1 MIDTGLLDR
10 VLAGD
15 EGAYALLHR
24 PKSTGS
30 AQVEV
35 FAGEF
40 AEHERLAELSAH
52 HGQVLALLPYR
63 QITERGFAC
72 VDDGSPLLAMAVSE
86 RAAVPLDAMLD
97 RLPDAP
103 IELTGGHFDLDD
115 DGYADL
121 VRAVLAN
128 EIGHGVGANFV
139 VKRSF
144 LVDIADYS
152 PATALTL
159 FRRLVARE
167 LGAYWTFLVHTGT
180 RTFVGASPE
189 RHVTLDRGRAVMNPI
204 SGTYRY
210 PSTGPELDGVLRF
223 LADPKEVDELHM
235 VLDEELKMMARVCD
249 TGGRVI
255 GPFLKEMGSL
265 AHTEYLIEGSTAM
278 DAGDVLRE
286 TLLAPTV
293 TGSPLESACEV
304 ISRYEPAGRG
314 YYSGVVA
321 LLGHDPSGG
330 RTIDSAILIRTADID
345 ASGRVAIGVGATL
358 VRHSD
363 PASEVAETRVKA
375 AGLLAALTGSP
386 SPSVV
391 ASDGGALGTDRR
403 VVDAL
408 ARRNEPLARF
418 WSEPVG
424 RRARPRPGFAGRR
437 VLVVDAEDTF
447 TAMIDLQLRSLGL
460 DVAVRRFDVEHTF
473 DGADLVVLGPG
484 PGDPR
489 DRAHPKIAH
498 LGDAVR
504 RLLRDR
510 QPFLAV
516 CLSHQVLSDHLGLP
530 LVRRDVPHQG
540 VQLEIDLFGRG
551 RHVGFYNTFAS
562 HHDDRPLSWAGDTVE
577 VSRDPVTGQVHA
589 LRGPRFASTQ
599 FHPESILTRDGPD
612 ILADLVA
619 PLVTAAVPR

>member
-1 MIDTGLLDR
+1 MTGADLLDR
-10 VLAGD
+10 LLAGHA
-15 EGAYALLHR
+15 GAYALLHR
-24 PKSTGS
+24 PRSTGS
-30 AQVEV
+30 GHVEV
-35 FAGEF
+35 FAGPLT
-40 AEHERLAELSAH
+40 EHDRLAELSVH
-52 HGQVLALLPYR
+52 EGRVLALLPYR

-72 VDDGSPLLAMAVSE
+72 ADDGSPLLAMAVSE
-86 RAAVPLDAMLD
+86 QAVLPLGDVLD

-115 DGYADL
+115 DGYADV
-121 VRAVLAN
+121 VRSVLAD

-139 VKRSF
+139 VKRSY

-152 PATALTL
+152 PASALTL
-159 FRRLVARE
+159 FRRLVTRE
-167 LGAYWTFLVHTGT
+167 PGAYWTFLVHTGT

-189 RHVTLDRGRAVMNPI
+189 RHVTLDRGRVVMNPI

-210 PSTGPELDGVLRF
+210 PATGPELDGVLRF
-223 LADPKEVDELHM
+223 LADGKEVDELHM
-235 VLDEELKMMARVCD
+235 VLDEELKMMARVCGA
-249 TGGRVI
+249 GGRVI
-255 GPFLKEMGSL
+255 GPFLKEMGDL
-265 AHTEYLIEGSTAM
+265 AHTEYLIEGRTAM

-321 LLGHDPSGG
+321 LIGPDPAGG
-330 RTIDSAILIRTADID
+330 RSVDSAILIRTADID
-345 ASGRVAIGVGATL
+345 ASGRVAVGVGATL

-375 AGLLAALTGSP
+375 AGLLAALTGSATSAAP
-386 SPSVV
+386 
-391 ASDGGALGTDRR
+391 SDGAGLSALRP

-418 WSEPVG
+418 WSQPAD
-424 RRARPRPGFAGRR
+424 RRARPRAGIAGRR

-447 TAMIDLQLRSLGL
+447 TSMIDVQLRSLGL
-460 DVAVRRFDVEHTF
+460 EVVVRRYDAEHAV
-473 DGADLVVLGPG
+473 DDADLVVLGPG

-498 LGDAVR
+498 LAAAVR
-504 RLLRDR
+504 RLLGERR
-510 QPFLAV
+510 PFLAV
-516 CLSHQVLSDHLGLP
+516 CLSHQVLSAHLGLP
-530 LVRRDVPHQG
+530 LLRRDLPHQG
-540 VQLEIDLFGRG
+540 VQREIDLFGRS
-551 RHVGFYNTFAS
+551 RHVGFYNTFAAR
-562 HHDDRPLSWAGDTVE
+562 HGGGALPLGDGAVE
-577 VSRDPVTGQVHA
+577 VSRDPSTGQVHA
-589 LRGPRFASTQ
+589 LRGPGFASTQ

-619 PLVTAAVPR
+619 PLLTAAVAR

>member
-1 MIDTGLLDR
+1 MTDTDLLDR
-10 VLAGD
+10 LLAGNAD
-15 EGAYALLHR
+15 AYALLHR

-30 AQVEV
+30 GHVEV
-35 FAGEF
+35 FAGPLT
-40 AEHERLAELSAH
+40 EHDRLAELSVH
-52 HGQVLALLPYR
+52 DGQVLALVPYR

-72 VDDGSPLLAMAVSE
+72 ADDGAPLLAMAVSE
-86 RAAVPLDAMLD
+86 RAVLPLDGVLD
-97 RLPDAP
+97 RLPDTP
-103 IELTGGHFDLDD
+103 IVLADGHFDVDD
-115 DGYADL
+115 DGYADV
-121 VRAVLAN
+121 VRSVLAN
-128 EIGHGVGANFV
+128 EIGRGVGANFV
-139 VKRSF
+139 VKRSY

-159 FRRLVARE
+159 FRRLVTRE
-167 LGAYWTFLVHTGT
+167 PGAYWTFLVHTGT

-189 RHVTLDRGRAVMNPI
+189 RHVTLDRGRVVMNPI

-210 PSTGPELDGVLRF
+210 PPTGPELDGVLEF
-223 LADPKEVDELHM
+223 LADRKEVDELHM
-235 VLDEELKMMARVCD
+235 VLDEELKMMARVCGA
-249 TGGRVI
+249 GGRVI

-278 DAGDVLRE
+278 AAGDVLRE

-321 LLGHDPSGG
+321 LIGPDPSGG
-330 RTIDSAILIRTADID
+330 QAVDSAILIRTADID
-345 ASGRVAIGVGATL
+345 AAGRVAIGVGATL

-375 AGLLAALTGSP
+375 AGLLAALTGSAT
-386 SPSVV
+386 SV
-391 ASDGGALGTDRR
+391 ATSGGAGLGGRR
-403 VVDAL
+403 PVVEAL

-418 WSEPVG
+418 WSEPTG
-424 RRARPRPGFAGRR
+424 RRARPRAGFAGRR

-447 TAMIDLQLRSLGL
+447 TSMIDVQLRSLGL
-460 DVAVRRFDVEHTF
+460 EVAVRRYDVEHAL
-473 DGADLVVLGPG
+473 DDADLVVLGPG

-498 LGDAVR
+498 LAAAVR
-504 RLLRDR
+504 RLLRER
-510 QPFLAV
+510 RPFLAV
-516 CLSHQVLSDHLGLP
+516 CLSHQVLSAHLGLP
-530 LVRRDVPHQG
+530 LLRRDLPHQG
-540 VQLEIDLFGRG
+540 VQLEIDLFGRR
-551 RHVGFYNTFAS
+551 RHVGFYNTFAAR
-562 HHDDRPLSWAGDTVE
+562 HDGGPLPLGDAIE
-577 VSRDPVTGQVHA
+577 VSRDPSTGQVHA
-589 LRGPRFASTQ
+589 LRGPGFASTQ

-619 PLVTAAVPR
+619 PLLTAAVPR